1 MTSFDTLFDTLFDK
15 IDGFFQEKKGSEISL
30 IFLML
35 FLFVGFLSYSYIFPI
50 TDVMLKQTIKNSQ
63 DMERKLLDTKSY
75 LASVSRDSDNSFLI
89 KKVKNDIDNTKVV
102 LEKTTFTNAYVDEKL
117 KELSYLLFN
126 DENWARFLNSVTQLA
141 QKYAVNI
148 KVIEN
153 KINEPSIQKIEQIL
167 NLKVEFNGSFVN
179 SMKFINA
186 IEESELVVDIYELS
200 FKGGKNI
207 EGQVNI
213 AVWGMKY

>member
-1 MTSFDTLFDTLFDK
+1 MTSFDTLFDK

-200 FKGGKNI
+200 FKGVKNI

>member
-1 MTSFDTLFDTLFDK
+1 
-15 IDGFFQEKKGSEISL
+15 
-30 IFLML
+30 
-35 FLFVGFLSYSYIFPI
+35 
-50 TDVMLKQTIKNSQ
+50 MLKQTIKNSQ

-200 FKGGKNI
+200 FKGVKNI